1 MSGWGVDFSHIR
13 SLGSSI
19 GGQKNRSGGKVPF
32 AKIYNDV
39 LLAYNQGGKR
49 PGAATLYISCW
60 DIDVFDFIDLRK
72 SSGDERRRA
81 RDLFPA
87 IVVDDVFM
95 SRVDNDEEYTLFD
108 PYDTPELLD
117 TFGEEFANH
126 YLRYE
131 KEFKENSDK
140 FNINTNTIEARKLFR
155 YIVTS
160 YNQDGVPF
168 LFFKDNANKA
178 HEHKELGL
186 IKQSNLCI
194 VGDHKIMTEKS
205 LDPMNPEV
213 KTIAELSHLSNGHKA
228 FNTYSM
234 AYDAS
239 KKSWSLQVKEAVA
252 FKTGL
257 QRPYARVVLMDG
269 SIVKCT
275 DEHKFILED
284 GTKCMAKDLF
294 GKTVMTL
301 NGGVKVAEVVPEVDG
316 VFEDVYDLSVKDN
329 HNFIIDTGKSKVL
342 VSNCVTPDTL
352 VLTKLY
358 GHKPIGELVES
369 GITET
374 ECWNGEEWSMTK
386 LFKTSDNDKVV
397 KVKLNNE
404 AVIECTLDHDWWLEG
419 NNGELIKIKTK
430 DLKPGDKLIRSNYP
444 KEFLDKGMKPG
455 VEILVVSIEDEGKF
469 SPTYCGN
476 EPKRHML
483 TFNGILTGQ
492 CMEIIQPTDYNKTA
506 VCNLGS
512 FNLAKLRFNTERM
525 KEVAKLATRAMD
537 NYIDLTDYP
546 SEKSKRTQ
554 LERRSIGGGFLG
566 EAELMATSKIMYGSQ
581 EHRDAIDL
589 IYGTI
594 SSAVREAT
602 RELAKEKGSCIVEGV
617 RNAYLMAIAPN
628 SSSGILASTTNC
640 HEPVYSRIWV
650 EGSKLD
656 EIVMTAPNITPEN
669 EKYYVTAFEVPMDTQ
684 IELVAQRQKY
694 IDMSISCNLYF
705 NPQNLSIRN
714 IAEVIIKAWKL
725 GCKTTYYLKSK
736 AMSNDD
742 INTDNKNVPL
752 KKENNGIRCVGCEN

>member
-1 MSGWGVDFSHIR
+1 M
-13 SLGSSI
+13 
-19 GGQKNRSGGKVPF
+19 
-32 AKIYNDV
+32 
-39 LLAYNQGGKR
+39 
-49 PGAATLYISCW
+49 YISCW

-131 KEFKENSDK
+131 KEFKENPDK

-316 VFEDVYDLSVKDN
+316 AFEDVYDLSVKDN

-404 AVIECTLDHDWWLEG
+404 AVLECTLDHDWWLEG

-430 DLKPGDKLIRSNYP
+430 DLKPGDKLIRSKYP
-444 KEFLDKGMKPG
+444 KEFLEKGMKAG

-525 KEVAKLATRAMD
+525 KEVAKVATRAMD

-602 RELAKEKGSCIVEGV
+602 RELAKEKGSCIVDGV

-640 HEPVYSRIWV
+640 HEPV
-650 EGSKLD
+650 
-656 EIVMTAPNITPEN
+656 
-669 EKYYVTAFEVPMDTQ
+669 
-684 IELVAQRQKY
+684 
-694 IDMSISCNLYF
+694 
-705 NPQNLSIRN
+705 
-714 IAEVIIKAWKL
+714 
-725 GCKTTYYLKSK
+725 
-736 AMSNDD
+736 
-742 INTDNKNVPL
+742 
-752 KKENNGIRCVGCEN
+752 